1 MSGEMPEWKR
11 EVLERFRVWLET
23 LPDEAPADPEDVSM
37 DLYTL
42 AEELTALKQEM
53 RTLGRTT
60 AQLAG
65 SSQSVSDTLKEELP
79 MLLKAQANKPPSATP
94 DREMLM
100 QARREAIRPFLIEL
114 GDLSVS
120 FNELVARR
128 AEIKWPFYVPQAV
141 RNRLQQEQAKPM
153 DVLATRLKSLLS
165 RHALTPMAVVGAP
178 FDAARMNA
186 GGVERTGK
194 VPPGCIGAV
203 VRQGFVCGGDILR
216 FAEVIV
222 EENE

>member
-1 MSGEMPEWKR
+1 MNEEMPEWKR
-11 EVLERFRVWLET
+11 ETLERFRGWLEA
-23 LPDEAPADPEDVSM
+23 LPDEAPVRSEDASM

-79 MLLKAQANKPPSATP
+79 MLLKAQANRPPP
-94 DREMLM
+94 VPLDREVLS

-128 AEIKWPFYVPQAV
+128 TEIQWPFYVPQAV
-141 RNRLQQEQAKPM
+141 RKRLQREQAKPM
-153 DVLATRLKSLLS
+153 DVLATRLKALLA

-186 GGVERTGK
+186 AGVERTGK
-194 VPPGCIGAV
+194 VPAGCIGAV
-203 VRQGFVCGGDILR
+203 VRQGFVCGEEVLR

-222 EENE
+222 EENG